1 MICCLVFYT
10 GAKKSNVIS
19 SSASHGTNVF
29 RSFTTK
35 PSGSTKSLQEFPG
48 TSRELPTVFNKSS
61 KTASS
66 SSLRSSR
73 STYDTSELSGLSQLL
88 SSQDVVKSGQHV
100 SYFPNPSMTTPHR
113 HEVNSRHQEL
123 MTMLAELGGSS
134 TRLVSPS
141 VPSTNS
147 TTISFTTW
155 VAHMQSPSLNEPG
168 KRSRRISF
176 CLVIVSNTGSH
187 KRLKICL

>member
-19 SSASHGTNVF
+19 S
-29 RSFTTK
+29 SFTTK

-61 KTASS
+61 KAASS

-73 STYDTSELSGLSQLL
+73 STDDTSELSGLSQLL
-88 SSQDVVKSGQHV
+88 SSQDVVKSGRHV

-141 VPSTNS
+141 APSLNS
-147 TTISFTTW
+147 TTISFKTW

-187 KRLKICL
+187 KRLKIYL